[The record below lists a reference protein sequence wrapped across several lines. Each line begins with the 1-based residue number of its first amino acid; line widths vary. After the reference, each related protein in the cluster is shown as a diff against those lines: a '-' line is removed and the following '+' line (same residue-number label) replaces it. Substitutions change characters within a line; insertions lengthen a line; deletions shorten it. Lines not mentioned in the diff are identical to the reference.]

1 MKKMFIL
8 FMVFVVLT
16 FVGMCTTNE
25 NLFFYCCGSSVLL
38 GLYMAYKHERS
49 GNAHLF

>member
-1 MKKMFIL
+1 MKTMF
-8 FMVFVVLT
+8 F
-16 FVGMCTTNE
+16 
-25 NLFFYCCGSSVLL
+25 LFFALTILSFVATATTSEKLSMYCSVAAVLL

>member
-1 MKKMFIL
+1 MKKMFIAYMIL
-8 FMVFVVLT
+8 VVLT
-16 FVGMCTTNE
+16 FVGMCTTNVD
-25 NLFFYCCGSSVLL
+25 LFMYCCGASVLL

>member
-1 MKKMFIL
+1 MKKMFIAY
-8 FMVFVVLT
+8 MVLVVLT
-16 FVGMCTTNE
+16 FVAMATTSE
-25 NLFFYCCGSSVLL
+25 KLFMYSSGAAVLL